1 MLRIL
6 TAWLT
11 PIASPGEMECVEFQ
25 SKLGEPLEKWY
36 PRCPPRAIPSPLE
49 GKEED
54 GGMRDNRSI
63 AR

>member
-25 SKLGEPLEKWY
+25 SKLGEPLEKMVPEMSATSY
-36 PRCPPRAIPSPLE
+36 PFPP
-49 GKEED
+49 
-54 GGMRDNRSI
+54 
-63 AR
+63 